1 MSHSVI
7 IRNEQYDGKIDFGE
21 NPFELSDFQ
30 KWAID
35 AYLNNKNVLITAHTG
50 SGKTYPAEYAIKH
63 SVLHG
68 KKIIYTS
75 PIKSL
80 SNQKFNDFT
89 EKFKFASVGIL
100 TGDIKYNPDG
110 NVLIMT
116 TEILR
121 NLVLYKKVKDT
132 KTGLDIEIDVDNDI
146 GCVIFDEIHYINDAD
161 RGHVWEETLIL
172 LPKHIQLIMLSA
184 TIDNPRWFCEWL
196 CDLKERDIILTTTDY
211 RVVPLRHCL
220 FTSFMPSYMN
230 NKSLSLELRNSAK
243 NMNGNMV
250 IISDNN
256 NSFNGQLYDKWTQ
269 DLNRVKSGIS
279 KNTIINDCITYL
291 WNADLCPVIF
301 FTFSRTRCE
310 VLAKSIQ
317 QNLLEKDEM
326 ANVVK
331 ITDYYIGKSHNREI
345 YSNLQQWIDLK
356 KCLYK
361 GVAFHHSGLVPLFK
375 EIIELLYG
383 KNLIKCL
390 FATETFAV
398 GVNMPTRSVVFTS
411 LEKMVDSNVRYLLTS
426 EYLQMAGRAGRRGI
440 DTLGT
445 VIVLPYGHNDM
456 SVPAANI
463 MRDLICGRP
472 QTLISK
478 FSPDYQ
484 FILRMIMLDM
494 DMDVLVEKSLYHRE
508 LIREQKEYKIEID
521 KMSSNIDLDI
531 SKYEIFIE
539 YDRCNNGVNEY
550 GIKLSANVIKGYK
563 KRQDEIR
570 GLDNFQENYKK
581 YREWKLLYERY
592 NELSNKLESSLSHT
606 KNQINNVLGLLS
618 RRKYIVKDKLP
629 IGKDDVTKKGIVAC
643 GIQECNGILMAEL
656 LESGL
661 LDNLDY
667 MKLAGVLSLFS
678 DSKPID
684 KSLESLEDDNIPDE
698 LYEII
703 EFIKKS
709 AFDWEEEQ
717 VMNKLSINMDWH
729 INSYIV
735 GAVYRWMSGDSMKDI
750 IEYYNV
756 FEGNF
761 IKDMLKIYNIA
772 GDIIDMARVMEKN
785 RLSVEASKIVK
796 HILRDIV
803 NVESIYVKI

>member
-1 MSHSVI
+1 
-7 IRNEQYDGKIDFGE
+7 
-21 NPFELSDFQ
+21 
-30 KWAID
+30 
-35 AYLNNKNVLITAHTG
+35 
-50 SGKTYPAEYAIKH
+50 
-63 SVLHG
+63 
-68 KKIIYTS
+68 
-75 PIKSL
+75 
-80 SNQKFNDFT
+80 
-89 EKFKFASVGIL
+89 
-100 TGDIKYNPDG
+100 
-110 NVLIMT
+110 
-116 TEILR
+116 
-121 NLVLYKKVKDT
+121 
-132 KTGLDIEIDVDNDI
+132 
-146 GCVIFDEIHYINDAD
+146 
-161 RGHVWEETLIL
+161 
-172 LPKHIQLIMLSA
+172 
-184 TIDNPRWFCEWL
+184 
-196 CDLKERDIILTTTDY
+196 
-211 RVVPLRHCL
+211 
-220 FTSFMPSYMN
+220 
-230 NKSLSLELRNSAK
+230 
-243 NMNGNMV
+243 
-250 IISDNN
+250 
-256 NSFNGQLYDKWTQ
+256 
-269 DLNRVKSGIS
+269 
-279 KNTIINDCITYL
+279 
-291 WNADLCPVIF
+291 
-301 FTFSRTRCE
+301 
-310 VLAKSIQ
+310 
-317 QNLLEKDEM
+317 
-326 ANVVK
+326 
-331 ITDYYIGKSHNREI
+331 
-345 YSNLQQWIDLK
+345 
-356 KCLYK
+356 
-361 GVAFHHSGLVPLFK
+361 
-375 EIIELLYG
+375 
-383 KNLIKCL
+383 
-390 FATETFAV
+390 
-398 GVNMPTRSVVFTS
+398 
-411 LEKMVDSNVRYLLTS
+411 
-426 EYLQMAGRAGRRGI
+426 
-440 DTLGT
+440 
-445 VIVLPYGHNDM
+445 
-456 SVPAANI
+456 